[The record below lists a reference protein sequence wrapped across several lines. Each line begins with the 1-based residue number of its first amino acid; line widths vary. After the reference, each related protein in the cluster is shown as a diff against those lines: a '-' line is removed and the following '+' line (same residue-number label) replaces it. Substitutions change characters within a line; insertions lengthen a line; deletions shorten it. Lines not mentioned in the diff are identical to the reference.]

1 MNDLANTK
9 DHNDNKGLK
18 TFLGSTEA
26 ASNIITGHK
35 LISLIA
41 QSGQGDMLRTHQGGF
56 SVESGDNAG
65 EIIDV
70 TDKIIIALLDN
81 EFEPASLAIFDPSTE
96 ANPDLTDPSK
106 PYALVLGDPMA
117 SSELYAAQSTDE
129 GIGLYKELVLTQG
142 MKAAVLV
149 SLNSYHFNS
158 MVKYYAQKRQVTVT
172 TTLDNKKKLVE
183 PLEGINAKA
192 IITKAIPLH
201 DIIGNDTETYASVME
216 TAEVIELESLA
227 WPEPESL
234 SSDPSTPTPY
244 PINAWQ
250 GLLKNTVKK
259 IADYAQVAEA

>member
-1 MNDLANTK
+1 
-9 DHNDNKGLK
+9 DNKGLK

-129 GIGLYKELVLTQG
+129 GIGLYKELV
-142 MKAAVLV
+142 
-149 SLNSYHFNS
+149 
-158 MVKYYAQKRQVTVT
+158 
-172 TTLDNKKKLVE
+172 
-183 PLEGINAKA
+183 
-192 IITKAIPLH
+192 
-201 DIIGNDTETYASVME
+201 
-216 TAEVIELESLA
+216 
-227 WPEPESL
+227 
-234 SSDPSTPTPY
+234 
-244 PINAWQ
+244 
-250 GLLKNTVKK
+250 
-259 IADYAQVAEA
+259 